1 MDDHGRSHDHG
12 HGYDD
17 DCEVPL
23 LLDDVGASAGGEPWS
38 RREFLGAGAVAAA
51 GLITPGALWLPEAGS
66 VAAASPFTGSNALRL
81 AMHVHASWSEG
92 LASWE
97 AQFSQAAANALDV
110 LYMTD
115 HDFRSTADNFI
126 TTLPPSAWVRSTT
139 GALAQQASTTSGGG
153 FRVLAES
160 SSATAASSV
169 TLALQPKPLAFNR
182 LRTSIAGQTLDHT
195 VTSAALS
202 GGATY
207 EVVVDL
213 SYHPAASG
221 RPAGNYQ
228 LVYRFGAASSSRFT
242 ENGGLRGVVAA
253 PTPAAGSVQHLSP
266 ETDVAA
272 LWPTML
278 PMDNAMYGVSFV
290 AKSPHKGSVADVR
303 VAGVKFLRTQSAPAS
318 VTANQAALIAQYQ
331 PRFPNL
337 TVRAS
342 IEIGE
347 PLPHMNPFGI
357 PQYFPDYA
365 HLPTGSDQLFEAI
378 VADVHARHGVISLNH
393 PFGFNTGPLLS
404 AAARTTKRR
413 QVFAALQG
421 VHDYGVDIL
430 EVGYLLR
437 GNVDAATHIDL
448 FDTFA
453 RNGTF
458 LTANGTNDDHGGLHW
473 NTLKNG
479 FFTGVWAASR
489 SEADVL
495 AGLSGG
501 RAYAAHLGKW
511 PGGET
516 DLLVDGTV
524 RMGGVSVSTTSPKP
538 LSIWAA
544 NLPTGSSVQLVSG
557 PVDFAGAQDPG
568 TSVVRTLAPSAF
580 SAGVATVSVD
590 TSASRFY
597 RVQVLAK
604 DGTVVGCGNPV
615 WLLRTAPPGGIPP
628 ARA

>member
-1 MDDHGRSHDHG
+1 MDHDHDQD
-12 HGYDD
+12 HPHDHPHD
-17 DCEVPL
+17 LAVP
-23 LLDDVGASAGGEPWS
+23 VATEPWS

-51 GLITPGALWLPEAGS
+51 GLLTPGALWLPEAGG
-66 VAAASPFTGSNALRL
+66 VAAASPFTGTNALRL

-97 AQFSQAAANALDV
+97 AQFAQAAANALDV

-115 HDFRSTADNFI
+115 HDFRSTATNYI
-126 TTLPPSAWVRSTT
+126 TALPPSAWVRSTT

-160 SSATAASSV
+160 SSATAAAAV

-182 LRTSIAGQTLDHT
+182 LRTSIAGQTLEHT

-228 LVYRFGAASSSRFT
+228 LVYRFGVATSSRFT
-242 ENGGLRGVVAA
+242 ENGGLRGVVTA

-278 PMDNAMYGVSFV
+278 TMDNAMYGVSFA
-290 AKSPHKGSVADVR
+290 AKSPKKGAVADVR
-303 VAGVKFLRTQSAPAS
+303 VAGVKFVRTQNAPAS
-318 VTANQAALIAQYQ
+318 VAANQAALIAQYQ

-342 IEIGE
+342 IEVGE

-404 AAARTTKRR
+404 AADRTTRRR
-413 QVFAALQG
+413 QVFAQLQG

-437 GNVDAATHIDL
+437 GNVDAPTHIDL

-458 LTANGTNDDHGGLHW
+458 LTANGTNDDHGGVHW

-479 FFTGVWAASR
+479 FFTGLWAASR
-489 SEADVL
+489 AEADIL

-524 RMGGVSVSTTSPKP
+524 RMGGVSVSTKVTRS

-557 PVDFAGAQDPG
+557 PVDYAGAQDPG
-568 TSVVRTLAPSAF
+568 TTVVKTLAPSAF
-580 SAGVATVSVD
+580 SGGVATTSVD
-590 TSASRFY
+590 TTASRFY

-604 DGTVVGCGNPV
+604 DGTVIGCGNPV

>member
-1 MDDHGRSHDHG
+1 MIS
-12 HGYDD
+12 
-17 DCEVPL
+17 
-23 LLDDVGASAGGEPWS
+23 
-38 RREFLGAGAVAAA
+38 
-51 GLITPGALWLPEAGS
+51 PGALWLPQAGS
-66 VAAASPFTGSNALRL
+66 VAAASPFTGTNALRL

-97 AQFSQAAANALDV
+97 AQFTQAAANALDV

-115 HDFRSTADNFI
+115 HDFRSTATNYI
-126 TTLPPSAWVRSTT
+126 TSLPPNAWVRSTT
-139 GALAQQASTTSGGG
+139 GQLAQRASTTSGRG

-160 SSATAASSV
+160 SSTTAAASV
-169 TLALQPKPLAFNR
+169 TLALQAKPLAFNR
-182 LRTSIAGQTLDHT
+182 LRTSIAGQTLEHT
-195 VTSAALS
+195 VATATLS

-221 RPAGNYQ
+221 RPAGNFR
-228 LVYRFGAASSSRFT
+228 LVYRFGAATASRFT
-242 ENGGLRGVVAA
+242 EDGGLTGVVTA
-253 PTPAAGSVQHLSP
+253 PTPVAGSEQDLSP
-266 ETDVAA
+266 ETDIAA

-278 PMDNAMYGVSFV
+278 PMDNAMYGVSFS
-290 AKSPHKGSVADVR
+290 AKSPHKGAVADVK
-303 VAGVKFLRTQSAPAS
+303 VTGVQFLRTQNSAAS
-318 VTANQAALIAQYQ
+318 VTANQASLISQYQ

-337 TVRAS
+337 TARAS

-365 HLPTGSDQLFEAI
+365 HLPTNSDLLFEAI
-378 VADVHARHGVISLNH
+378 VADVHARHGLISLNH

-404 AAARTTKRR
+404 AADRTTKRH
-413 QVFAALQG
+413 QVFQSLQG

-430 EVGYLLR
+430 EVGYILR
-437 GNVDAATHIDL
+437 GNVDAATHIAL

-473 NTLKNG
+473 NTLQNG
-479 FFTGVWAASR
+479 FFTGLWAASR
-489 SEADVL
+489 AEADILTGL
-495 AGLSGG
+495 AAG

-516 DLLVDGTV
+516 DLLVDGAV
-524 RMGGVSVSTTSPKP
+524 RMGGVSVSTQATRS

-544 NLPTGSSVQLVSG
+544 NLPSGGSVQLVSG
-557 PVDFAGAQDPG
+557 PVDYAGVQDPG
-568 TSVVRTLAPSAF
+568 TTVVRTMAPSAF
-580 SAGVATVSVD
+580 SGGVATMSVD
-590 TSASRFY
+590 TTSSRFY
-597 RVQVLAK
+597 RVQILAK
-604 DGTVVGCGNPV
+604 DGSIAGCGNPV
-615 WLLRTAPPGGIPP
+615 WLLRAAPPGGIPP
-628 ARA
+628 ARS